1 MSISQARCI
10 RVSNLAIISEM
21 CEIINTLS
29 DIVKKQQTEIERSKV
44 EESVKTELRQMVKDA
59 DDRMDVNE
67 YHLRRVINTDSG
79 ENFEEDADDD

>member
-1 MSISQARCI
+1 M
-10 RVSNLAIISEM
+10 SNLAIISEM

-67 YHLRRVINTDSG
+67 YHLRHVIDTDSG

>member
-1 MSISQARCI
+1 M
-10 RVSNLAIISEM
+10 SNLAIISEM
-21 CEIINTLS
+21 CEVINTLS

-44 EESVKTELRQMVKDA
+44 EESVKEELRQMVKDA

-67 YHLRRVINTDSG
+67 YHLRRVIGADSG

>member
-1 MSISQARCI
+1 M
-10 RVSNLAIISEM
+10 SNLAIISEM

-44 EESVKTELRQMVKDA
+44 EESVKEELRQMVKDA

-67 YHLRRVINTDSG
+67 YQLRRVVDTDSG
-79 ENFEEDADDD
+79 ESFEEETDDD